1 MKLINFSANIAK
13 NSKFNMFEFA
23 RLISKLSKTQ
33 VILIKEYKD
42 LEKFF
47 KKNLISN
54 EIIIGMGAGT
64 ISKYMRDLKTVL

>member
-1 MKLINFSANIAK
+1 
-13 NSKFNMFEFA
+13 MFEFA

>member
-1 MKLINFSANIAK
+1 
-13 NSKFNMFEFA
+13 MFKFA